1 MIDSSKQPVTVPPA
15 AEVRQRLTDALRE
28 ASLLRRLLRVAEHAE
43 RLTKE
48 PKRKAVQHA
57 VR

>member
-1 MIDSSKQPVTVPPA
+1 MIDSPKSPVTVPPA
-15 AEVRQRLTDALRE
+15 AEVRQRLADTLRE

-43 RLTKE
+43 RLTTA

-57 VR
+57 AR